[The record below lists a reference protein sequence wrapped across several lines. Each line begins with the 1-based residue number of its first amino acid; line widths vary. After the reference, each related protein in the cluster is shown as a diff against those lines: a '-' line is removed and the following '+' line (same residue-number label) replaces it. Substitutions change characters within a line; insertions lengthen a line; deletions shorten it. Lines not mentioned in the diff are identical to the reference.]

1 MFPLRR
7 ALLRASGS
15 SASIVTRSRNVQTP
29 TSFALGEKLFQNP
42 FKAAVLSRFSS
53 DYSQDNRSQDYRSN
67 QSGSLDS
74 SDQNRYNSQ
83 TSNNSRNL
91 SGGESGGPPD
101 LLPSA
106 SIYVGNIIFDLTAE
120 RLEQEFSQYGTVKS
134 ATIATDARGLSK
146 GFGYVEFESVKEAEA
161 AISGKNQTELEGR
174 RMIVNFQAK
183 SKRSNKV
190 NPPSNTLFVGN
201 LAFEMTD
208 SDLNKLFKEVRNVI
222 DVRVAVDRRTG
233 QPRGFA
239 HAEFVSIEDA
249 IKAKEQL
256 TGKELFGRELR
267 LDFSTGVRGTPSTS
281 SS

>member
-7 ALLRASGS
+7 ALLRATS
-15 SASIVTRSRNVQTP
+15 SSTSIVSRTRNLQTP
-29 TSFALGEKLFQNP
+29 TAFTLRDKLAQSP
-42 FKAAVLSRFSS
+42 FKATSFIRFNS
-53 DYSQDNRSQDYRSN
+53 DYSQDSRGQNFESSQASPAEF
-67 QSGSLDS
+67 SE
-74 SDQNRYNSQ
+74 QNRFDNNS
-83 TSNNSRNL
+83 SNNSRNL

-101 LLPSA
+101 LSPSA

-146 GFGYVEFESVKEAEA
+146 GFGYVEFETVKEAEA
-161 AISGKNQTELEGR
+161 AISAKNQSELEGR

-183 SKRSNKV
+183 SKRSNKI

-239 HAEFVSIEDA
+239 HAEFVSTEDA
-249 IKAKEQL
+249 VRAKEQL

-267 LDFSTGVRGTPSTS
+267 LDFSTGVRGTPGTS

>member
-1 MFPLRR
+1 RL
-7 ALLRASGS
+7 A
-15 SASIVTRSRNVQTP
+15 
-29 TSFALGEKLFQNP
+29 
-42 FKAAVLSRFSS
+42 
-53 DYSQDNRSQDYRSN
+53 
-67 QSGSLDS
+67 
-74 SDQNRYNSQ
+74 
-83 TSNNSRNL
+83 
-91 SGGESGGPPD
+91 PD
-101 LLPSA
+101 CEYA
-106 SIYVGNIIFDLTAE
+106 
-120 RLEQEFSQYGTVKS
+120 Q
-134 ATIATDARGLSK
+134 
-146 GFGYVEFESVKEAEA
+146 EAEA

-201 LAFEMTD
+201 LAFEMND
-208 SDLNKLFKEVRNVI
+208 SDLNKLFREVRNVI
-222 DVRVAVDRRTG
+222 DVRVAVDKRTG

-239 HAEFVSIEDA
+239 HAEFISTEDA